1 MGGYNNT
8 SMPTTTTCIVTICSI
23 GIIANSLVVVVVRF
37 RTHPKS
43 LFMNLLLALA
53 ISEIVYLVTIIQF
66 QRGIFGK
73 SFLFTPLLYCR
84 LNVFIEYV
92 SGIASSWITVLI
104 SWERFIAV
112 FFPFKVHIYCTKI
125 RTYFFIIII
134 IVIASIVSLPF
145 FYTCSVI
152 NVGGLPLCNFS
163 SSNALADMIVLLIV
177 TIVYSIAPFFII
189 TILNILT
196 MNKLRSHKTLCKRSC
211 ELKSSMVMKD
221 ASLVATLTAVCIV
234 FAVTS
239 FPASI
244 VILYYCICCFLYG
257 TTCSLQENDWL
268 STISFMLDDINH
280 SVNFFLYCLT
290 GSVFRTALY
299 QLFKCRRRQDFSC
312 YQHHSHAMVAI
323 SQNVV

>member
-84 LNVFIEYV
+84 LNVFIAYV

-145 FYTCSVI
+145 FYTCSVS
-152 NVGGLPLCNFS
+152 NVGGLP
-163 SSNALADMIVLLIV
+163 
-177 TIVYSIAPFFII
+177 
-189 TILNILT
+189 
-196 MNKLRSHKTLCKRSC
+196 
-211 ELKSSMVMKD
+211 
-221 ASLVATLTAVCIV
+221 
-234 FAVTS
+234 
-239 FPASI
+239 
-244 VILYYCICCFLYG
+244 
-257 TTCSLQENDWL
+257 
-268 STISFMLDDINH
+268 
-280 SVNFFLYCLT
+280 
-290 GSVFRTALY
+290 
-299 QLFKCRRRQDFSC
+299 
-312 YQHHSHAMVAI
+312 
-323 SQNVV
+323 